1 MNKAGKTIASYRRL
15 RDQAL
20 WRLLAADNGPAVLGL
35 LQTHL
40 FGGERS
46 LPASIFYERLQRDLE
61 TLRAQGED
69 LPRTAQAY
77 VADWLAS
84 GYLER
89 RFPPGAAE
97 EEYELSAAAA
107 SAIRFAAGLVEPRT
121 MATESRLAV
130 VIQQLVR
137 LAEETDANP
146 ETRIATLQAE
156 RDRIDE
162 QIEAIR
168 QGRLQSL
175 GDARALER
183 VREIIAL
190 ADDLA
195 GDFRRVRDRFEQ
207 LNRDLRERL
216 MDNDASR
223 GEVLEALFA
232 GVDVIAESDAGRTFH
247 AFWRL
252 LTDPEQSSALD
263 QATEQVLSRDFA
275 GQLDARHRR
284 FLLRL
289 TRMLLEEGGMV
300 HEVLQHFARSLKNFV
315 QSREYLEQRRLNQLL
330 KDAQRAAL
338 ALKEEVRATETLEYT
353 LQLTSSRVRSLAQWV
368 LYDPSTQ
375 APGGGMVDGEAA
387 PIDLDEVG
395 ELVAQSEIDFRLLKA
410 NIRSVLRERS
420 QTSIGEVLTQYP
432 ATQGLGSVVG
442 YMALGA
448 RHGVR
453 GDRNETVEWQ
463 GQDATRRRA
472 RIPAIYFVRER
483 LHELA

>member
-1 MNKAGKTIASYRRL
+1 MTKAGKFLSTYHRL
-15 RDQAL
+15 RDQPL

-35 LQTHL
+35 LQAHL
-40 FGGERS
+40 FEGERS
-46 LPASIFYERLQRDLE
+46 LSASILYERLQRDLGE
-61 TLRAQGED
+61 LQAQGEA

-84 GYLER
+84 GWLER
-89 RFPPGAAE
+89 RFPPGATE

-107 SAIRFAAGLVEPRT
+107 AAIRFAGGLIEPRT

-130 VIQQLVR
+130 VIQQLAR

-146 ETRIATLQAE
+146 ETRIATLEAE
-156 RDRIDE
+156 RARIDE
-162 QIEAIR
+162 QIAAIR

-175 GDARALER
+175 PEGRALER

-223 GEVLEALFA
+223 GQVLEALFA
-232 GVDVIAESDAGRTFH
+232 GVDVIAESDAGRTFN

-252 LTDPEQSSALD
+252 LTDPEQSSGLERSID
-263 QATEQVLSRDFA
+263 DVLSREFA
-275 GQLDARHRR
+275 GALDARDRR

-289 TRMLLEEGGMV
+289 TRMLLDQGGMV
-300 HEVLQHFARSLKNFV
+300 HEVLQHFARSLRNFV
-315 QSREYLEQRRLNQLL
+315 QSREYLEQRRVNQLL

-338 ALKEEVRATETLEYT
+338 ALKDEVRATGALEYE
-353 LQLTSSRVRSLAQWV
+353 LQLTTSRLRSLAQWV
-368 LYDPSTQ
+368 LYDPATQ
-375 APGGGMVDGEAA
+375 APGGGMTEGEPAT
-387 PIDLDEVG
+387 IGLEDVG
-395 ELVAQSEIDFRLLKA
+395 ELVAQSEIDFRVLKA
-410 NIRSVLRERS
+410 NIRAMLRERS
-420 QTSIGEVLTQYP
+420 QTSIGEVMDRFP

-442 YMALGA
+442 YMALGS

-453 GDRNETVEWQ
+453 GDRNETVEWD
-463 GQDATRRRA
+463 GRDAQRRRA

-483 LHELA
+483 IHELA